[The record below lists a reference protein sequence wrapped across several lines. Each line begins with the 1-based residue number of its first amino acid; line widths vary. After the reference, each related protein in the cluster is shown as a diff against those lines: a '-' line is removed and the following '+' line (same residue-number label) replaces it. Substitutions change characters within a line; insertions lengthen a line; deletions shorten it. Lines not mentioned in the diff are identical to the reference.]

1 VNTTELWLVFG
12 DVLAVVLA
20 WLAAAA
26 GSALARITPAHA
38 EELVEDGA
46 LRATRLL
53 KLTADTAGY
62 VNLVL
67 LVQVLGEVTAA
78 VLAAMLAV
86 SWWGRT
92 PLVGIGVVLVMAA
105 VSYVAVG
112 VSARTLGRQHAQRI
126 ATRAAP
132 LLFSL
137 GWILRPIVKGSI
149 LLGNA
154 LTPGKGFR
162 DGPFA
167 TEAEVRALLDI
178 AEQHSE
184 IEDAERRMVHSVF
197 ELGDTLVKEVMVPR
211 PDMIFIERTKTA
223 RQALSLA
230 LRSGFSRIPVVGENA
245 DDIVGIAYLKDLVR
259 QTQEGAD
266 LSAGSPAKSLANETV
281 GSVMR
286 PAIFVPDSKHADQ
299 LLRDMQAQRIHLA
312 VVIDEYGGTAG
323 LVTIE
328 DILEEIVGEITD
340 EYDQG
345 RPEVEWLGEPGDLD
359 TGARVSARLGL
370 DELGE
375 LFHRDLE
382 DEDVETVSGLLAKRL
397 GKVPIPGSSVRH
409 DGLTLIA
416 ESTEGRRRRIGTVLV
431 RQTGSKAAELQA
443 AQSEAEQS
451 RAAEAERA
459 EKSENGSNRPEEP
472 EAEWT
477 R

>member
-1 VNTTELWLVFG
+1 MTVAEIWLILG
-12 DVLAVVLA
+12 GASAVLLA
-20 WLAAAA
+20 WVAAAV
-26 GSALARITPAHA
+26 GGALARITPAHA
-38 EELVEDGA
+38 EELAGDGGA
-46 LRATRLL
+46 GTARVLR
-53 KLTADTAGY
+53 LTEDTAGY

-67 LVQVLGEVTAA
+67 LIQVFGEVGAT

-92 PLVGIGVVLVMAA
+92 WYVGAGTVLAMAA
-105 VSYVAVG
+105 ISYVAVG
-112 VSARTLGRQHAQRI
+112 VSARTLGRQHAERF
-126 ATRAAP
+126 AGAAAP
-132 LLFSL
+132 FLFTLGRLLS
-137 GWILRPIVKGSI
+137 PIVKGSI

-178 AEQHSE
+178 AEQQSE

-211 PDMIFIERTKTA
+211 TDMIFIERTKTA

-230 LRSGFSRIPVVGENA
+230 LRSGFSRIPVIGENA

-259 QTQEGAD
+259 RTQDGQDTAPEGVNG
-266 LSAGSPAKSLANETV
+266 AGRSPAAAAETV
-281 GSVMR
+281 DGVMR
-286 PAIFVPDSKHADQ
+286 PAIFVPDSKHADE

-340 EYDQG
+340 EYDQS
-345 RPEVEWLGEPGDLD
+345 RPPEVEWLGEAGDLD
-359 TGARVSARLGL
+359 TGARVSARLAL

-375 LFHRDLE
+375 LFDRDLE
-382 DEDVETVSGLLAKRL
+382 DEDVETVGGLLAKCL
-397 GKVPIPGSSVRH
+397 GLVPIPGSSVH
-409 DGLTLIA
+409 HEGLSLVA
-416 ESTEGRRRRIGTVLV
+416 ESTEGRRRRVGTVLV
-431 RQTGSKAAELQA
+431 RQIGT
-443 AQSEAEQS
+443 
-451 RAAEAERA
+451 
-459 EKSENGSNRPEEP
+459 EEP
-472 EAEWT
+472 TDDEQRAFHD
-477 R
+477 RHDR

>member
-1 VNTTELWLVFG
+1 VTAAEVWLILGGVSA
-12 DVLAVVLA
+12 VLLA
-20 WLAAAA
+20 WLAAAV
-26 GSALARITPAHA
+26 GGALARITPAHA
-38 EELVEDGA
+38 EELAVDGA
-46 LRATRLL
+46 AGGVRVLR
-53 KLTADTAGY
+53 LTEDTAGY

-67 LVQVLGEVTAA
+67 LIQVFGEVGAT

-92 PLVGIGVVLVMAA
+92 WYVGAGTVLVMAA
-105 VSYVAVG
+105 ISYVAVG
-112 VSARTLGRQHAQRI
+112 VSARTLGRQHAERF
-126 ATRAAP
+126 AGAAAP
-132 LLFSL
+132 FLFTL
-137 GWILRPIVKGSI
+137 GWLLRPIVKASI

-178 AEQHSE
+178 AEQQSE

-211 PDMIFIERTKTA
+211 TDMIFIERTKTA

-230 LRSGFSRIPVVGENA
+230 LRSGFSRIPVIGENA

-259 QTQEGAD
+259 RTQDGQEAVPDGWNEARRPN
-266 LSAGSPAKSLANETV
+266 AATAPAPAAEAAAV
-281 GSVMR
+281 AVVDVMR
-286 PAIFVPDSKHADQ
+286 PAIFVPDSKHAVE

-340 EYDQG
+340 EYDQS
-345 RPEVEWLGEPGDLD
+345 RPPEVVWLGEPGDLD
-359 TGARVSARLGL
+359 AGARVSARLAL

-375 LFHRDLE
+375 LFDRDLE
-382 DEDVETVSGLLAKRL
+382 DEDVETVGGLLAKCL
-397 GKVPIPGSSVRH
+397 GLVPIPGSSVRH
-409 DGLTLIA
+409 EGLSLVA
-416 ESTEGRRRRIGTVLV
+416 ESTEGRRRRVGTVLV
-431 RQTGSKAAELQA
+431 RQYGT
-443 AQSEAEQS
+443 
-451 RAAEAERA
+451 
-459 EKSENGSNRPEEP
+459 EEP
-472 EAEWT
+472 ADDEQKAT
-477 R
+477 TDHD

>member
-1 VNTTELWLVFG
+1 MDNTSELWLVLG
-12 DVLAVVLA
+12 GALAVVLA
-20 WLAAAA
+20 WLAAAV

-38 EELVEDGA
+38 EELAEDGSA
-46 LRATRLL
+46 GSARLL
-53 KLTADTAGY
+53 RLTDDTAGY

-67 LVQVLGEVTAA
+67 LLQVFGEVSAA

-86 SWWGRT
+86 TWWGRT
-92 PLVGIGVVLVMAA
+92 WYVGAGVVVVMAA

-112 VSARTLGRQHAQRI
+112 VSARTLGRQHAQRF
-126 ATRAAP
+126 ATKAAP

-211 PDMIFIERTKTA
+211 TDMIFIERTKTV

-259 QTQEGAD
+259 RTQESPDGQGG
-266 LSAGSPAKSLANETV
+266 AGSSAIETV
-281 GSVMR
+281 GAVMR
-286 PAIFVPDSKHADQ
+286 PAIFVPDSKHADD

-345 RPEVEWLGEPGDLD
+345 RPEVEWLGEQGDLA

-375 LFHRDLE
+375 LFDRDLE

-397 GKVPIPGSSVRH
+397 GKVPLPGSSIRQ

-416 ESTEGRRRRIGTVLV
+416 ESPEGRRRRIGTVLV
-431 RQTGSKAAELQA
+431 RLTGD
-443 AQSEAEQS
+443 
-451 RAAEAERA
+451 
-459 EKSENGSNRPEEP
+459 EP
-472 EAEWT
+472 EQDEGSESGSETGEPDPTDPDDPDAEWT
-477 R
+477 RR